1 MVLIA
6 FFVLLSQQML
16 AGVRNQ
22 IADAR
27 EAKDK
32 KEKLLKS
39 FEQDGLDIDALEEW
53 QQGSIPWID
62 EVYDVTARF
71 PFDPPGFHLTRMD
84 GNIVP
89 RRNPKEKE
97 RYQARIALF
106 CIDPAPG
113 QREKF
118 QDGLVSE
125 HIQVQPVRVDGNKF
139 TINLEM
145 SYQQA
150 KNYLVQSV
158 LPPEMLTRITES
170 LKQKK

>member
-1 MVLIA
+1 MAFFMLLIA
-6 FFVLLSQQML
+6 
-16 AGVRNQ
+16 
-22 IADAR
+22 ADAGR
-27 EAKDK
+27 PEESDRRRQEQKEARDK
-32 KEKLLKS
+32 KFKS
-39 FEQDGLDIDALEEW
+39 PEFEQARLDVEAFEDWE
-53 QQGSIPWID
+53 QGTIPWVD
-62 EVYDVTARF
+62 EFYEISARF
-71 PFDPPGFHLTRMD
+71 PWQPVGFHLTKLD
-84 GNIVP
+84 GSIVP

-113 QREKF
+113 QCEKF

-150 KNYLVQSV
+150 KNYLVQLV